1 MKMSGSALYGTQQ
14 YNERSSVS
22 LMISNSMR
30 KCSSEVCAALTCPA
44 PAKQLGDGRILIT
57 PRQKS
62 PESQQNVIDG
72 EDYISEALDLGQ

>member
-1 MKMSGSALYGTQQ
+1 MKMSGSALYRTQQ
-14 YNERSSVS
+14 HNETSSMS
-22 LMISNSMR
+22 LMISGSMR
-30 KCSSEVCAALTCPA
+30 RGLSGGARTSTRSA
-44 PAKQLGDGRILIT
+44 PGEQLGAGRILIT